1 MVGLQEEVI
10 PHKHF
15 NLYITALQP
24 SAAGRFLNKKLK
36 FHKFVIH
43 KFVKLRQ
50 LYVADPVFTLW
61 FKRRFL

>member
-1 MVGLQEEVI
+1 MVGIQGQVI
-10 PHKHF
+10 LLKHF

-50 LYVADPVFTLW
+50 L
-61 FKRRFL
+61 